1 MAGDGRGRTDCA
13 CPAQSRAGHVEIAAP
28 LAHASVHLII
38 ENQIAEAGDRV
49 VMAAPPR
56 RRPDRRQATHA
67 MSSALGD
74 TIFLAD
80 KRPDAPFDI
89 LARYNCG
96 LERPRPKDWR
106 GAT

>member
-1 MAGDGRGRTDCA
+1 
-13 CPAQSRAGHVEIAAP
+13 
-28 LAHASVHLII
+28 
-38 ENQIAEAGDRV
+38 
-49 VMAAPPR
+49 
-56 RRPDRRQATHA
+56 